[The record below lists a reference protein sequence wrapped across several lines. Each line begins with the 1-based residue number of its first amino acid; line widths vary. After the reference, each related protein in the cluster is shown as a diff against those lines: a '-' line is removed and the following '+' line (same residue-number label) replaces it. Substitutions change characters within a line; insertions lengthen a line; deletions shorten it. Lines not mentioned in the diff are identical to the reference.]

1 MPADEGR
8 LTAKIIN
15 VFIVFANRKEEP
27 RMATSTFTQRPSF
40 ETMLLLLMLLYVHR
54 DNNFY

>member
-15 VFIVFANRKEEP
+15 VFVVFANREEEP
-27 RMATSTFTQRPSF
+27 RLATSTFTQLPSF
-40 ETMLLLLMLLYVHR
+40 DTTLLLLMLLYVHR
-54 DNNFY
+54 DNTKD